1 GNRLKYGMKDISNV
15 KARLITI
22 PRPTPVRYL
31 ILLKFPASPNL
42 YPSVS
47 DNFQRKIIVAKKKP
61 PNVIRNKIILLKK
74 PRAVDIINA
83 KDEIA
88 NVIAPISQI

>member
-1 GNRLKYGMKDISNV
+1 
-15 KARLITI
+15 
-22 PRPTPVRYL
+22 
-31 ILLKFPASPNL
+31 SPNL

-47 DNFQRKIIVAKKKP
+47 DNFQRKIIAAKKKT
-61 PNVIRNKIILLKK
+61 PNVIKNKIILLKK